1 MTSGIGPS
9 DAATARERTLS
20 YRAAV
25 VLVGRPV
32 GATVRHERAGRE
44 HFPRKVGFIVAANHL
59 SHADPVLM
67 GLFLNDCGLTPR
79 FLGKAE
85 LFSVPLVGDVLRHAG
100 QIPVHRGTGLAGHAF
115 VDAVAAVRAGECV
128 VVYPEGTL
136 TRDPDLWPMRGRPGV
151 ARIAWETGAPV
162 IPVAQWGPQQLLPPY
177 AKFPRLIPRPTIQM
191 LAGPAVDLDRFR
203 GRAVDARTLAEA
215 TEMIMARI
223 TAQLEILRGTSA
235 PAVRFDP
242 RAEGVPLSGN
252 PGSGTMRRRGRER
265 SAHSGRWPTSSGGGD
280 A

>member
-1 MTSGIGPS
+1 MRSGIDPS
-9 DAATARERTLS
+9 GSSIVGERTLS

-25 VLVGRPV
+25 AIVGRPV
-32 GATVRHERAGRE
+32 GATVRHERSGAE
-44 HFPRKVGFIVAANHL
+44 HFPREGGFIVVANHL

-85 LFSVPLVGDVLRHAG
+85 LFGVPVVGDVLRHAG

-115 VDAVAAVRAGECV
+115 VGAVAAVRAGECV

-136 TRDPDLWPMRGRPGV
+136 TRDPDLWPMRGRPGA
-151 ARIAWETGAPV
+151 ARIALETGAPV

-177 AKFPRLIPRPTIQM
+177 AKVPRLFPRPTIQM
-191 LAGPAVDLDRFR
+191 LAGPAVDLEGFR
-203 GRAVDARTLAEA
+203 GRPVDARILAEA
-215 TEMIMARI
+215 TEAIMTRI

-235 PAVRFDP
+235 PAVRLDP
-242 RAEGVPLSGN
+242 RAQGVPLSGN
-252 PGSGTMRRRGRER
+252 PGSGTMRRRG
-265 SAHSGRWPTSSGGGD
+265 GRRPTSSGGGD